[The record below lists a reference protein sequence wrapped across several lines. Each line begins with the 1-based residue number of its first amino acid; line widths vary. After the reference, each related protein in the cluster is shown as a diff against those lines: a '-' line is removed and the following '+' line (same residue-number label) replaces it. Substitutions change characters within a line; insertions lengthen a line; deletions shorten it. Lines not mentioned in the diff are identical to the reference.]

1 MSNFQIGDLI
11 SLKNHPYSLNQ
22 KTKIGANALMT
33 PPIMVVTEILK
44 QNKFNPDS
52 EDEEKLLGQVLGT
65 FYSSKN
71 CNYEKFW
78 FNVDEIILID
88 NAEKENIDKDIAE
101 KKTVP
106 TELTTVKKAYK
117 GKQVILNSA
126 DAELGKKKI
135 SWSIESDKEKFRTES
150 YMDFLPPVMTVID
163 VVENSKFLKDRR
175 DPKDGTLKKDS
186 CKFLLKC
193 KWYNPSKQ
201 SFSEEFIPFNIVEE
215 VIFDQEKI
223 DIIQLGMSGSKLFKI
238 PKITPF
244 EGHNKRQ
251 INNTLVEIINII
263 LLNHKIRIVYSD
275 YFSKKVKSSYIQ
287 EFNFE
292 ATTFKITD
300 LTKDKFPD
308 YSSQVFNDVKKLS
321 WEKDK
326 FYEINYTDRKGR
338 FTQRIITNCSTSTFE
353 NEDEIEETFI
363 IANCLLRKGDI
374 RHFRLKNIIERSTL
388 TKDFE
393 NLLM

>member
-1 MSNFQIGDLI
+1 MINFQIGDLI

-33 PPIMVVTEILK
+33 PPIMVITEILK

-52 EDEEKLLGQVLGT
+52 EDAEKLLGQVLGT
-65 FYSSKN
+65 FYNSKN

-78 FNVDEIILID
+78 FNIDEIILID
-88 NAEKENIDKDIAE
+88 NAEKENLEKSTEE
-101 KKTVP
+101 KKAVP
-106 TELTTVKKAYK
+106 TELTAVKKAYK

-126 DAELGKKKI
+126 DAELGKKKV

-150 YMDFLPPVMTVID
+150 YIDFLPPVMTVID

-193 KWYNPSKQ
+193 KWFNPSKQ
-201 SFSEEFIPFNIVEE
+201 SFSEDFIPFNIVEE
-215 VIFDQEKI
+215 VIFDQGKI
-223 DIIQLGMSGSKLFKI
+223 DIIQLSMNGNILLKI
-238 PKITPF
+238 PKTTPF
-244 EGHNKRQ
+244 EGHPKSQ

-263 LLNHKIRIVYSD
+263 LLNHKVRIVYSD
-275 YFSKKVKSSYIQ
+275 YFSKKVKSSYLQ

-292 ATTFKITD
+292 ATKFKITD
-300 LTKDKFPD
+300 LAKHKFPD
-308 YSSQVFNDVKKLS
+308 YSSHVFNDIKKLT

-326 FYEINYTDRKGR
+326 FYEISYTDKKGR
-338 FTQRIITNCSTSTFE
+338 FTQRIITHCSTSTFE
-353 NEDEIEETFI
+353 NEEEKEETFI

-374 RHFRLKNIIERSTL
+374 RHFRLKNIIERSTF
-388 TKDFE
+388 TEDFE
-393 NLLM
+393 KLIV

>member
-1 MSNFQIGDLI
+1 MSKFQIGDLI

-65 FYSSKN
+65 FYNSKN

-78 FNVDEIILID
+78 FTINEIIPIASAETEDL
-88 NAEKENIDKDIAE
+88 EKETAE
-101 KKTVP
+101 KKTVLS
-106 TELTTVKKAYK
+106 ELVSLKKAYK

-163 VVENSKFLKDRR
+163 VIENSKFLKDRR

-193 KWYNPSKQ
+193 KWFNPSKQ
-201 SFSEEFIPFNIVEE
+201 SFSEDFIPFKIVEE
-215 VIFDQEKI
+215 VMFDQEKI
-223 DIIQLGMSGSKLFKI
+223 EIIQLCMSGSKLLTI

-244 EGHNKRQ
+244 EGHSKIQ

-263 LLNHKIRIVYSD
+263 LLNHKVRIVYSD
-275 YFSKKVKSSYIQ
+275 YFSKKVKSSYLE
-287 EFNFE
+287 EFNFKS
-292 ATTFKITD
+292 TKFKFTD

-308 YSSQVFNDVKKLS
+308 YSSHVFNDIKKLS
-321 WEKDK
+321 WEKGL

-338 FTQRIITNCSTSTFE
+338 FTQRIITNCCTSTFI
-353 NEDEIEETFI
+353 NEEEIEETFI
-363 IANCLLRKGDI
+363 IANCLLRKGEI

-393 NLLM
+393 NLII